1 MLPRLAAAA
10 ATQKEPY
17 VMRNYLASIVVATAL
32 AAVLATPANAQVVL
46 GGQTWTNTGTTLSLD
61 AVVPG
66 GNQPLNIQC
75 VICGDNQPQQQADFG
90 YTNFKNSGNL
100 SDAIFFSTNVSGG
113 ANPGVD
119 TVGLPYDGSFLRAY
133 LAANGDPN
141 LTFSIGIDVN
151 DTGTPQTLEAF
162 ALLNLTQHTVLAQ
175 YSLLQ
180 PGGALI
186 PSQNNGTGFPDYT
199 LSGFNIQLGT
209 DIQAGDQL
217 IFYAR
222 ISGAND
228 GPDSFFLVPQQVP
241 APIAGAGIPGLIA
254 ACGGLVAFARRR
266 KKQQEMGVA

>member
-1 MLPRLAAAA
+1 MRKTLLAAA
-10 ATQKEPY
+10 
-17 VMRNYLASIVVATAL
+17 LL
-32 AAVLATPANAQVVL
+32 AAFASPASADVVL
-46 GGQTWTNTGTTLSLD
+46 GGQTWTNTGTTLTLQN
-61 AVVPG
+61 VVPG
-66 GNQPLNIQC
+66 GNQPQNIQC
-75 VICGDNQPQQQADFG
+75 VICGDNQPQQSSTFG

-162 ALLNLTQHTVLAQ
+162 ALLNLTTHTVLAAF
-175 YSLLQ
+175 SPG
-180 PGGALI
+180 PGGTAI
-186 PSQNNGTGFPDYT
+186 PSINNGTGFPDYT
-199 LSGFNIQLGT
+199 LSGFDINIGSDIQL
-209 DIQAGDQL
+209 GDQL

-228 GPDSFFLVPQQVP
+228 GPDSFFLVPQAVP
-241 APIAGAGIPGLIA
+241 GPVVGAGIPGLVI
-254 ACGGLVAFARRR
+254 ACGALWGFARRR
-266 KKQQEMGVA
+266 RQLAA

>member
-1 MLPRLAAAA
+1 MKTLLFAA
-10 ATQKEPY
+10 AT
-17 VMRNYLASIVVATAL
+17 LLAL
-32 AAVLATPANAQVVL
+32 AAPARADVLL
-46 GGQTWTNTGTTLSLD
+46 GGQLWANTGTTLSLD

-66 GNQPLNIQC
+66 GNQPRNIPC

-100 SDAIFFSTNVSGG
+100 SDVIFFSTNVSGG
-113 ANPGVD
+113 GNPGID
-119 TVGLPYDGSFLRAY
+119 TVGLPYDGSFLRAF
-133 LAANGDPN
+133 LLANGDPN

-151 DTGTPQTLEAF
+151 DTGKAQTLEAF

-186 PSQNNGTGFPDYT
+186 PSLNNGTGFPDYT
-199 LSGFNIQLGT
+199 LSGFDINLGT
-209 DIQAGDQL
+209 DIQLGDQL

-228 GPDSFFLVPQQVP
+228 GPDSFFLVPQAVP
-241 APIAGAGIPGLIA
+241 GPVVGAGIPGLIM
-254 ACGGLVAFARRR
+254 ACGGLLALARRR
-266 KKQQEMGVA
+266 KKAALV

>member
-1 MLPRLAAAA
+1 MTRLLSG
-10 ATQKEPY
+10 
-17 VMRNYLASIVVATAL
+17 MAL
-32 AAVLATPANAQVVL
+32 ALCLVFSTPAYADVVL
-46 GGQTWTNTGTTLSLD
+46 GGQLWTNTGTTLTLEST
-61 AVVPG
+61 VPG

-75 VICGDNQPQQQADFG
+75 VICGDHQPQQSSTFG
-90 YTNFKNSGNL
+90 YTNFKNSGSL

-113 ANPGVD
+113 GNPGVD

-133 LAANGDPN
+133 LEANGDPN

-199 LSGFNIQLGT
+199 LSGFDINLGT

-228 GPDSFFLVPQQVP
+228 GPDSFFLIPQAVPG
-241 APIAGAGIPGLIA
+241 PIVGAGLPGLIM
-254 ACGGLVAFARRR
+254 ACGGLLALARRR
-266 KKQQEMGVA
+266 RKHCA

>member
-1 MLPRLAAAA
+1 MIKYLLAAA
-10 ATQKEPY
+10 TL
-17 VMRNYLASIVVATAL
+17 V
-32 AAVLATPANAQVVL
+32 VLAGPASADVVL
-46 GGQTWTNTGTTLSLD
+46 GGQLWTNTGTTLTLEST
-61 AVVPG
+61 VPG

-75 VICGDNQPQQQADFG
+75 VICGDNQPQQSSTFG

-113 ANPGVD
+113 GNPGVD

-199 LSGFNIQLGT
+199 LSGFDINLGSDIQL
-209 DIQAGDQL
+209 GDQL

-228 GPDSFFLVPQQVP
+228 GPDSFFLIPQAVPGPVV
-241 APIAGAGIPGLIA
+241 GAGIPGLVMA
-254 ACGGLVAFARRR
+254 AGALLALARRR
-266 KKQQEMGVA
+266 RQNA

>member
-1 MLPRLAAAA
+1 MRKTLLAAA
-10 ATQKEPY
+10 
-17 VMRNYLASIVVATAL
+17 LL
-32 AAVLATPANAQVVL
+32 AAFASPVSADVIL
-46 GGQTWTNTGTTLSLD
+46 GGQTWTNTGTALSLD
-61 AVVPG
+61 AVVPS
-66 GNQPLNIQC
+66 GNQPQNIQC
-75 VICGDNQPQQQADFG
+75 VICGDNQPQQSSTFG

-186 PSQNNGTGFPDYT
+186 PSLNNGTGFPDYT
-199 LSGFNIQLGT
+199 LSGFDINIGT
-209 DIQAGDQL
+209 DIQLGDQL

-228 GPDSFFLVPQQVP
+228 GPDSFFLVPQAVP
-241 APIAGAGIPGLIA
+241 GPVVGAGIPGLVI
-254 ACGGLVAFARRR
+254 ACGALWGFARRR
-266 KKQQEMGVA
+266 RQLAA

>member
-1 MLPRLAAAA
+1 MRNHILAAAIGA
-10 ATQKEPY
+10 ACAI
-17 VMRNYLASIVVATAL
+17 LGAASSRADVI
-32 AAVLATPANAQVVL
+32 L
-46 GGQTWTNTGTTLSLD
+46 GGQAWANTGTALSLS

-66 GNQPLNIQC
+66 GNQPRNIQC
-75 VICGDNQPQQQADFG
+75 VICGDNQPQQAGDFG
-90 YTNFKNSGNL
+90 YTNFKNTGSADSL
-100 SDAIFFSTNVSGG
+100 IYFSTNVSGG
-113 ANPGVD
+113 GNAGFD
-119 TVGLPYDGSFLRAY
+119 TVGTPYDGSFLRAY

-151 DTGTPQTLEAF
+151 DTGQAQTLEAF

-199 LSGFNIQLGT
+199 LSGFDINIGT
-209 DIQAGDQL
+209 DIQAGDKL

-228 GPDSFFLVPQQVP
+228 GPDSFFIVPQAVP
-241 APIAGAGIPGLIA
+241 GPVVGAGAPGLLA
-254 ACGGLVAFARRR
+254 ACLGLWGLARRR
-266 KKQQEMGVA
+266 RARLAV

>member
-1 MLPRLAAAA
+1 MRNHILAAAIGA
-10 ATQKEPY
+10 ACAI
-17 VMRNYLASIVVATAL
+17 LGAASSRADVI
-32 AAVLATPANAQVVL
+32 L
-46 GGQTWTNTGTTLSLD
+46 GGQTWANTGTALSLS

-66 GNQPLNIQC
+66 GNQPRNIQC
-75 VICGDNQPQQQADFG
+75 VICGDNQPQQAGDFG
-90 YTNFKNSGNL
+90 YTNFKNTGSADSL
-100 SDAIFFSTNVSGG
+100 IYFSTNVSGG
-113 ANPGVD
+113 GNAGFD
-119 TVGLPYDGSFLRAY
+119 TVGTPYDGSFLRAY

-151 DTGTPQTLEAF
+151 DTGQAQTLEAF

-199 LSGFNIQLGT
+199 LSGFDINIGT
-209 DIQAGDQL
+209 DIQLGDQL

-228 GPDSFFLVPQQVP
+228 GPDSFFLVPQAVP
-241 APIAGAGIPGLIA
+241 GPVVGAGLPGVLA
-254 ACGGLVAFARRR
+254 GCLGLWGLARRR
-266 KKQQEMGVA
+266 RARQAV

>member
-1 MLPRLAAAA
+1 MKKLLLTAAMLG
-10 ATQKEPY
+10 
-17 VMRNYLASIVVATAL
+17 AL
-32 AAVLATPANAQVVL
+32 SAPAYAQVVL

-61 AVVPG
+61 ATVPG

-75 VICGDNQPQQQADFG
+75 IICGDNQPQQALDFG

-113 ANPGVD
+113 GNPGVD

-133 LAANGDPN
+133 LEANGDPS

-199 LSGFNIQLGT
+199 LNGFNINLGS
-209 DIQAGDQL
+209 DIQLGDQL

-228 GPDSFFLVPQQVP
+228 GPDSFFLIPQQVP
-241 APIAGAGIPGLIA
+241 GPIAGAGIPGLIA
-254 ACGGLVAFARRR
+254 ACGFMLALARNRRR
-266 KKQQEMGVA
+266 KNGELGVA

>member
-1 MLPRLAAAA
+1 MKKLLLAAAMFGA
-10 ATQKEPY
+10 
-17 VMRNYLASIVVATAL
+17 LAS
-32 AAVLATPANAQVVL
+32 PAYAQVVL

-61 AVVPG
+61 ATVPG
-66 GNQPLNIQC
+66 GNQPLNTPC

-90 YTNFKNSGNL
+90 YTNYKNSGNI
-100 SDAIFFSTNVSGG
+100 SDIIFFSTNVSGG
-113 ANPGVD
+113 ANPGLD
-119 TVGLPYDGSFLRAY
+119 TVGLPYDGSFLRAF
-133 LAANGDPN
+133 LLANGDPN
-141 LTFSIGIDVN
+141 LQFSIGIDVN

-180 PGGALI
+180 PGGALLTNA
-186 PSQNNGTGFPDYT
+186 NNGTGFPDYT
-199 LSGFNIQLGT
+199 LSGFNINLGT

-241 APIAGAGIPGLIA
+241 VGVAGAGIPGLIA
-254 ACGGLVAFARRR
+254 GCGMLLALVRRR
-266 KKQQEMGVA
+266 KKLDVA

>member
-1 MLPRLAAAA
+1 MIRLLLAAA
-10 ATQKEPY
+10 
-17 VMRNYLASIVVATAL
+17 
-32 AAVLATPANAQVVL
+32 VLGLLSAPAYADVVL
-46 GGQTWTNTGTTLSLD
+46 GGQLWTNTGTTLTLEST
-61 AVVPG
+61 VPG

-75 VICGDNQPQQQADFG
+75 VICGDHQPQQSSTFG

-113 ANPGVD
+113 GNPGVD

-133 LAANGDPN
+133 LEANGDPN

-199 LSGFNIQLGT
+199 LSGFDINIGT
-209 DIQAGDQL
+209 DIQFGDQL

-228 GPDSFFLVPQQVP
+228 GPDSFFLIPQAVPGPVV
-241 APIAGAGIPGLIA
+241 GAGLPGLIM
-254 ACGGLVAFARRR
+254 ACGGLLALARRR
-266 KKQQEMGVA
+266 RLRLA

>member
-1 MLPRLAAAA
+1 MKKLLLAAA
-10 ATQKEPY
+10 
-17 VMRNYLASIVVATAL
+17 MLGAL
-32 AAVLATPANAQVVL
+32 SAPAYAQVVL

-61 AVVPG
+61 ATVPG

-90 YTNFKNSGNL
+90 YTNFHNSGNL
-100 SDAIFFSTNVSGG
+100 SDAIFFSTNVPGG
-113 ANPGVD
+113 ADPGVD
-119 TVGLPYDGSFLRAY
+119 TVGVGYDGSFLRAY
-133 LAANGDPN
+133 LLAKGDPS
-141 LTFSIGIDVN
+141 LQFSIGIDVN
-151 DTGTPQTLEAF
+151 DTGTPQTLESF

-175 YSLLQ
+175 FSLLQ

-199 LSGFNIQLGT
+199 LSGFNINLGT

-217 IFYAR
+217 IFFAR

-228 GPDSFFLVPQQVP
+228 GPDSFFLIPQQVP

-254 ACGGLVAFARRR
+254 ACGMMIAFARNRRR
-266 KKQQEMGVA
+266 KALGVA

>member
-1 MLPRLAAAA
+1 
-10 ATQKEPY
+10 
-17 VMRNYLASIVVATAL
+17 MRNYLTSIVVATAL
-32 AAVLATPANAQVVL
+32 AAVFATPASAQVVL
-46 GGQTWTNTGTTLSLD
+46 GGQTWTNTGTTLSLTPT
-61 AVVPG
+61 VPG

-75 VICGDNQPQQQADFG
+75 IICGDNQPQQDPTFG
-90 YTNFKNSGNL
+90 YTDFKNSGNL
-100 SDAIFFSTNVSGG
+100 SDAIFFSTNVPGG
-113 ANPGVD
+113 ANPGLD
-119 TVGLPYDGSFLRAY
+119 TVGTGYDGSFLRAY
-133 LAANGDPN
+133 LANHGDPN
-141 LTFSIGIDVN
+141 LQFSIGIDVN

-180 PGGALI
+180 PGGTLI
-186 PSQNNGTGFPDYT
+186 PSANNGTGFPDYT

-266 KKQQEMGVA
+266 KKQQEAGIA

>member
-1 MLPRLAAAA
+1 MRKTLLAAA
-10 ATQKEPY
+10 
-17 VMRNYLASIVVATAL
+17 LL
-32 AAVLATPANAQVVL
+32 AAFASPASADVVL
-46 GGQTWTNTGTTLSLD
+46 GGQTWTNTGTTLTLQN
-61 AVVPG
+61 VVPG
-66 GNQPLNIQC
+66 GNQPQNIQC
-75 VICGDNQPQQQADFG
+75 VICGDNQPQQSSTFG

-186 PSQNNGTGFPDYT
+186 PSINNGTGFPDYT
-199 LSGFNIQLGT
+199 LSGFDINIGSDIQL
-209 DIQAGDQL
+209 GDQL

-228 GPDSFFLVPQQVP
+228 GPDSFFLVPQAVP
-241 APIAGAGIPGLIA
+241 GPVVGAGIPGLVI
-254 ACGGLVAFARRR
+254 ACGALWGFARRR
-266 KKQQEMGVA
+266 RQLAA

>member
-1 MLPRLAAAA
+1 MRNHILAAAIGA
-10 ATQKEPY
+10 ACAI
-17 VMRNYLASIVVATAL
+17 LGAASSRADII
-32 AAVLATPANAQVVL
+32 L
-46 GGQTWTNTGTTLSLD
+46 GGQTWTSTGTTLQLQS
-61 AVVPG
+61 VVPG

-75 VICGDNQPQQQADFG
+75 VICGDNQPQQQTDFG
-90 YTNFKNSGNL
+90 YTNFKNTGSADSL
-100 SDAIFFSTNVSGG
+100 IYFSTNVSGG
-113 ANPGVD
+113 GNAGFD
-119 TVGLPYDGSFLRAY
+119 TVGTPYDGSFLRAY

-151 DTGTPQTLEAF
+151 DTGQAQTLEAF

-175 YSLLQ
+175 YSLLT

-199 LSGFNIQLGT
+199 LSGFNINLGT

-228 GPDSFFLVPQQVP
+228 GPDSFFIIPQQVP

-266 KKQQEMGVA
+266 KKQQEQGVA

>member
-1 MLPRLAAAA
+1 MKKLLLTAAMLG
-10 ATQKEPY
+10 
-17 VMRNYLASIVVATAL
+17 AL
-32 AAVLATPANAQVVL
+32 SAPAYAQVVL

-61 AVVPG
+61 ATVPG
-66 GNQPLNIQC
+66 GNQPLNTPC

-90 YTNFKNSGNL
+90 YTNYKNSGNI
-100 SDAIFFSTNVSGG
+100 SDIIFFSTNVSGG
-113 ANPGVD
+113 ANPGLD
-119 TVGLPYDGSFLRAY
+119 TVGLPYDGSFLRAF
-133 LAANGDPN
+133 LLANGDPN
-141 LTFSIGIDVN
+141 LQFSIGIDVN

-180 PGGALI
+180 PGGTLI

-199 LSGFNIQLGT
+199 LSGFDINLGT

-241 APIAGAGIPGLIA
+241 GPIVGAGIPGLIA
-254 ACGGLVAFARRR
+254 ACGVLLGLARSR
-266 KKQQEMGVA
+266 KRKNELGVA